1 MEQNKVKS
9 LPALFKSSIKFQV
22 NVTLASILI
31 IFSGLLTYITYSTI
45 KKQIENDTERV
56 MISHLNDL
64 STILESQVKSR
75 QNAVN
80 LAIKLANNILYET
93 GGIVETNEFL
103 EIEGVNQNTGKL
115 GRYSVQKWM
124 LDGKQLYSNTDV
136 VDHIKSQSV
145 ETATIFQ
152 KIKDGY
158 LRISTNVKKSDGK
171 RAIGTYIPNSSEVI
185 KTIEKGETYIG
196 RAFVVNNWYL
206 TAYKPIWINGKIQ
219 GILYVGM
226 KEKDY
231 EFLKKVLGNK
241 KYFDNGYPFLV
252 SDKGELIIHPTKEG
266 ANFSHAQFFKQL
278 TNKDGQVGRSEYLWP
293 ENEEGKKKIQYY
305 KYFEP
310 YESFISTSI
319 YKDDMHKGLNYLV
332 SVTSILILAFA
343 VLIYFALSTYLKPII
358 NQLRYMAYNAKEVA
372 SGNLTLNIESNRQD
386 EIGVLANSLNSMIS
400 NLKRVV
406 NEIAN
411 GAQQLNASGVQFD
424 SSSQDFSQGANEQA
438 SSIEEVSSTVE
449 EISASVDQNT
459 KNAKETDEIST
470 KVATEIESVGKKALN
485 AQKICNVISEKI
497 KIINDIAYKTSIL
510 SINAAIEAAKAGEQG
525 RGFGVVAANV
535 GTLAE
540 KCNEA
545 ANEIVDLVSQS
556 VLLTQNAEQS
566 LQEIIPDIK
575 KTSDLVKKITEGGNE
590 LSIGIHQINNAL
602 QQINI
607 TTVQNAAGSE
617 ELASSAKELTS
628 QSDSLMKLISYFK
641 TDEKYIHAQKEF
653 SVNDLLNNDI
663 REQKEQNKSSKDLI
677 TDSENKKD
685 EYDIY

>member
-103 EIEGVNQNTGKL
+103 EIEGVNQNTGKF
-115 GRYSVQKWM
+115 GRYSVHKWM

-231 EFLKKVLGNK
+231 AFLKKVLGNK

-252 SDKGELIIHPTKEG
+252 SDKGDLIIHPTKEG

-310 YESFISTSI
+310 YKSFISTSI

-602 QQINI
+602 QQINV

-617 ELASSAKELTS
+617 DLASSAKELTS

-663 REQKEQNKSSKDLI
+663 REQNKSSKDLI